1 MSASWPPDVD
11 LLDEIDTWLY
21 KQRWFPGSTGDSVRL
36 VANIDLS
43 AYSAPVD
50 FDPDSGEGL
59 DPVWISIIQVGETYI
74 QVPLVYTDV
83 KPDYGVVSEVR
94 DAYIVDGA
102 FAPSFLRAWLRKA
115 YENKTLSPVEPEL
128 AEDVL
133 NDLLQAASTAF
144 VLTGEQSNTSV
155 MFDSKYSCVLKIL
168 RVLHPGTH
176 PEVEITTG
184 LAKQGWNHIAKPIAY
199 LEERIPVGE
208 LAAAPSVLGFAGAA
222 VQHARDGFELF
233 VEMAGRNEDPTHL
246 ARELGATTAGLHE
259 HLATA
264 FGASGTLTPSE
275 LHERLQVNLS
285 AAAAEVP
292 ELRDSDITPAL
303 EKAIDRIDDLEEL
316 PPLIR
321 IHGDYHLGQVLLGDQ
336 GWVILDFEGEP
347 LRPLD
352 ERRVPD
358 LALRDVAGM
367 LRSFDYAA
375 AKGGAEDWWLENA
388 RNAFIAGYTNDGGFG
403 PVESELIRVL
413 EIEKAAYEAVYEYRM
428 RPDWI
433 WIPENALRRLAQ

>member
-1 MSASWPPDVD
+1 M
-11 LLDEIDTWLY
+11 
-21 KQRWFPGSTGDSVRL
+21 
-36 VANIDLS
+36 
-43 AYSAPVD
+43 D

-208 LAAAPSVLGFAGAA
+208 LAAPSVLGFAGPA

-246 ARELGATTAGLHE
+246 ARELGVTTAGLHE

-292 ELRDSDITPAL
+292 NFAT
-303 EKAIDRIDDLEEL
+303 
-316 PPLIR
+316 
-321 IHGDYHLGQVLLGDQ
+321 
-336 GWVILDFEGEP
+336 
-347 LRPLD
+347 
-352 ERRVPD
+352 
-358 LALRDVAGM
+358 
-367 LRSFDYAA
+367 
-375 AKGGAEDWWLENA
+375 
-388 RNAFIAGYTNDGGFG
+388 
-403 PVESELIRVL
+403 
-413 EIEKAAYEAVYEYRM
+413 
-428 RPDWI
+428 
-433 WIPENALRRLAQ
+433 

>member
-11 LLDEIDTWLY
+11 LLDEIDQWLY
-21 KQRWFPGSTGDSVRL
+21 KQRWFPGSTGESVRL

-43 AYSAPVD
+43 AYSAPLD
-50 FDPDSGEGL
+50 FDKESGEGL
-59 DPVWISIIQVGETYI
+59 DPVWISIIQVGEAYV
-74 QVPLVYTDV
+74 QVPLVYTDE
-83 KPDYGVVSEVR
+83 KLDYGVVSELR
-94 DAYIVDGA
+94 GAYLVDGA
-102 FAPSFLRAWLRKA
+102 YAPSFLRAWLRKA
-115 YENKTLSPVEPEL
+115 YENDTLSPIEPEL
-128 AEDVL
+128 ADDVL
-133 NDLLQAASTAF
+133 ADLLAAADNAF
-144 VLTGEQSNTSV
+144 VLSGEQSNTSV

-168 RVLHPGTH
+168 RVLQPGTH
-176 PEVEITTG
+176 PEVEITSG
-184 LAKQGWNHIAKPIAY
+184 LAREGWEHIAKPIAY
-199 LEERIPVGE
+199 LDERIPVGD
-208 LAAAPSVLGFAGAA
+208 LATDDTVLGFAGAA
-222 VQHARDGFELF
+222 VKHGRDGFELF
-233 VEMAGRNEDPTHL
+233 VEMASAGEDPSSL

-259 HLATA
+259 HMASA
-264 FGASGTLTPSE
+264 FGASSTLTPGE
-275 LHERLQVNLS
+275 LRERLHVNLS

-292 ELRDSDITPAL
+292 DIRDSDLTPRL
-303 EKAIDRIDDLEEL
+303 EAAIDQIGNLDSL

-336 GWVILDFEGEP
+336 GWVVLDFEGEP
-347 LRPLD
+347 LRPLA

-375 AKGGAEDWWLENA
+375 AKGGAKDGWLSAA
-388 RNAFIAGYTNDGGFG
+388 RDSFIAGYTRGGGFG
-403 PVESELIRVL
+403 EVESELIRVL

>member
-21 KQRWFPGSTGDSVRL
+21 KQRWFPGSTGDPVRL
-36 VANIDLS
+36 LANIDLS
-43 AYSAPVD
+43 KYSAPADKSLDEVT
-50 FDPDSGEGL
+50 GL

-74 QVPLVYTDV
+74 QVPLVYTDE
-83 KPDYGVVSEVR
+83 KPDYGLISEVR
-94 DAYIVDGA
+94 DAYLVDGA
-102 FAPSFLRAWLRKA
+102 ASPSFLRALLRRA
-115 YENKTLSPVEPEL
+115 YEDGTLSPTDP
-128 AEDVL
+128 ANADDVL
-133 NDLLQAASTAF
+133 EDLLNHSDKAI

-155 MFDSKYSCVLKIL
+155 MFDSKYACVLKIL

-176 PEVEITTG
+176 PEVEITTE
-184 LAKQGWNHIAKPIAY
+184 LAKQGWNHVPLPVAY
-199 LEERIPVGE
+199 LEERIAVGD
-208 LAAAPSVLGFAGAA
+208 LGADKTVLGFAGSL
-222 VQHARDGFELF
+222 VRQARDGFELF
-233 VEMAGRNEDPTHL
+233 VEMAGRGEDPSHL

-259 HLATA
+259 HLAKA
-264 FGASGTLTPSE
+264 FGTSDTLTPAD
-275 LHERLQVNLS
+275 LRERLHVNLS

-292 ELRDSDITPAL
+292 DLRDSEITPRL
-303 EKAIDRIDDLEEL
+303 EAAIDKIGELEEL

-321 IHGDYHLGQVLLGDQ
+321 IHGDYHLGQVLLGEG
-336 GWVILDFEGEP
+336 GWFILDFEGEP
-347 LRPLD
+347 LRPLE

-375 AKGGAEDWWLENA
+375 AKGNAEDWWLDNA
-388 RNAFIAGYTNDGGFG
+388 RNSFIAGYTNDGGFG
-403 PVESELIRVL
+403 EIEAELVRVL

-433 WIPENALRRLAQ
+433 WIPANALKRLAG